1 MEMVV
6 FQHHHQCRHLRHRHQ
21 HDGDHGNLGLHAQ
34 QHVEVD
40 LENVTDNANEHNLM
54 PNAMAPIDKLDFVIL
69 IHAVSTFIHLF
80 LRGFYLFMYHIYF
93 LIASNNIWLP
103 WAAWGDCTRSCG
115 TGQQIR
121 RRKCSG
127 SSCSGDSI
135 QVQQCSNSNCN
146 GNSLKLFATVFQTFL

>member
-1 MEMVV
+1 MEMVE
-6 FQHHHQCRHLRHRHQ
+6 FQHHHQCLHSQHRHQ
-21 HDGDHGNLGLHAQ
+21 HDGDHGNHGHHAQ
-34 QHVEVD
+34 HHVEVD
-40 LENVTDNANEHNLM
+40 RENVTDNVNEHNQMLNVM
-54 PNAMAPIDKLDFVIL
+54 EHIDKLVFVTL
-69 IHAVSTFIHLF
+69 IYVVS
-80 LRGFYLFMYHIYF
+80 IYF
-93 LIASNNIWLP
+93 IVGLNKVGCYFNVLILASNNIWLP

-146 GNSLKLFATVFQTFL
+146 GNFLKKYVRTLF